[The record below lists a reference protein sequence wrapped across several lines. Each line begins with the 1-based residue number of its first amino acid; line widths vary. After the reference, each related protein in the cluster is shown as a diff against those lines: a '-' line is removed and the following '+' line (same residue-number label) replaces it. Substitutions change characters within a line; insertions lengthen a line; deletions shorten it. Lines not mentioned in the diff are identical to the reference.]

1 MVGAALAIE
10 VVADVARLAVFEGAS
25 ALLLALFAIAG
36 SGIRATRQ
44 DAVLR
49 GFRDIGSDRQA
60 ASGAFTTHEG
70 PFLALLVAGEDAH
83 AILTA
88 VAARQD
94 LGRAALLD
102 AIYRGGVGNAALGC
116 RSCGLGRRL
125 RARAGKESNYKQT

>member
-10 VVADVARLAVFEGAS
+10 VVADVACLAVFEGAS
-25 ALLLALFAIAG
+25 ALLLALLAISGG
-36 SGIRATRQ
+36 SIRATRE

-49 GFRDIGSDRQA
+49 GFRDIGGDRQA
-60 ASGAFTTHEG
+60 AGRAFATHKR

-102 AIYRGGVGNAALGC
+102 AICRGGVGNAALGR
-116 RSCGLGRRL
+116 RSWGLGRRP
-125 RARAGKESNYKQT
+125 RARAGKVSN